1 MKTLSF
7 IGSSGF
13 IGKSFIDYLNRKNG
27 SFLNIKK
34 LYLFQRSKNKI
45 KLKKIKIIYKIED
58 FKKIKKIPETDYI
71 IYAIKSNS
79 VNEAKIIFKNF
90 KKILKNLKKKP
101 KIIFLS
107 SGAVYGKYNNRNKL
121 YENKKNYIKNILK
134 FSGIKKAYAKEK
146 IFLENEFIKLG
157 IDGYKTSIARC
168 FTFYGKYILKYNYAV
183 SQIIKSIIEN
193 KNITLN
199 NKGNTYRSFMHS
211 DDMSIWIL
219 NIINSS
225 NEKCLIVNVGS
236 DQAISI
242 KELAAIL
249 IKKLNP
255 KIKIIFDKN
264 SKKYNDYYV
273 PSVSLAKRK
282 LKLTISKN
290 IKNIIKEDII

>member
-13 IGKSFIDYLNRKNG
+13 IGKSFIDYLNRVNG

-34 LYLFQRSKNKI
+34 LYLFQRSKK
-45 KLKKIKIIYKIED
+45 KLVSKKIETIFKIED

-79 VNEAKIIFKNF
+79 ITEAKIIFKNF
-90 KKILKNLKKKP
+90 KKILKKLNKKP

-107 SGAVYGKYNNRNKL
+107 SGAIYGKYNNKIKL
-121 YENKKNYIKNILK
+121 YENNKIYKKNIFKL
-134 FSGIKKAYAKEK
+134 SGVKKKYAKEK
-146 IFLENEFIKLG
+146 IFLENEFIKLARN
-157 IDGYKTSIARC
+157 GYNTSIARC
-168 FTFYGKYILKYNYAV
+168 FTFYGKYIVKYNYAI
-183 SQIIKSIIEN
+183 SDILKSIKEN
-193 KNITLN
+193 KNVILN
-199 NKGNTYRSFMHS
+199 NKGNTYRSFMHA

-219 NIINSS
+219 NIMNRSS
-225 NEKCLIVNVGS
+225 EECPTVNIGS
-236 DQAISI
+236 DQAMSI
-242 KELAAIL
+242 KKLALLL
-249 IKKLNP
+249 IKKFNP

-273 PSVSLAKRK
+273 PSIYLAKRE

-290 IKNIIKEDII
+290 IKNIIKEDIF

>member
-1 MKTLSF
+1 
-7 IGSSGF
+7 
-13 IGKSFIDYLNRKNG
+13 
-27 SFLNIKK
+27 
-34 LYLFQRSKNKI
+34 
-45 KLKKIKIIYKIED
+45 
-58 FKKIKKIPETDYI
+58 
-71 IYAIKSNS
+71 
-79 VNEAKIIFKNF
+79 
-90 KKILKNLKKKP
+90 
-101 KIIFLS
+101 
-107 SGAVYGKYNNRNKL
+107 
-121 YENKKNYIKNILK
+121 
-134 FSGIKKAYAKEK
+134 
-146 IFLENEFIKLG
+146 
-157 IDGYKTSIARC
+157 
-168 FTFYGKYILKYNYAV
+168 
-183 SQIIKSIIEN
+183 
-193 KNITLN
+193 
-199 NKGNTYRSFMHS
+199 MHS